1 MVERRAQEAENARK
15 IVKKRAAKLD
25 QTRKGLK
32 RRVRDPQQS
41 QLMLMRRKN
50 LLTELKKELENTKQE
65 NLEQMLKALEK

>member
-1 MVERRAQEAENARK
+1 MVERKEPLANVQVK

-32 RRVRDPQQS
+32 RRVRDLQQS
-41 QLMLMRRKN
+41 QLMLMRRKK

-65 NLEQMLKALEK
+65 NLEQMLKAF